1 MGSLFGLPLPL
12 PLLAESPVPA
22 SPGASTQCEPGS
34 R

>member
-12 PLLAESPVPA
+12 LAQSLVPA